1 MKRRVNSFNQKSSS
15 NDSLNKKEHDK
26 QIFSK
31 LSSEDY
37 QEHPEL
43 YSAVN
48 YDKQITFDF
57 LSKDKPKISIRPR
70 NTNNKHNDDLEDSIN
85 SFRKVYFEYNQ
96 NEKKSFH
103 NYYAIQ
109 KENTIFT
116 RQYSN
121 LQKRNEK
128 LNKEFSQFSDIKTQY
143 EKKGVKVPKLSFSHN
158 IFNQNILLLGENE
171 IEKFMRFNQGAKE
184 NQSKSMKYLEKL
196 NDNILN
202 LQITGKKNDLLGGM
216 IKTRRVKIS
225 NILNTNDN
233 SNNGKKLTMSPSQ
246 EINMNTKEIIKTK
259 DTFNNMDEIDD
270 FFSAKK
276 NYYGIRGKYNCGS
289 RETSGK
295 ISTRVNSALNNE
307 LTNIKYQSVLNQKR
321 IISGLKKKISISQIS
336 SIENTINDSKIKPSG
351 LTRKSIRNVYNYIS
365 NNRKSNSQSCKNIL
379 LNSKP
384 KSDLEN
390 LYEEIR
396 NVDNSMKYN
405 SKIKEFLTS
414 HNYVVT
420 QEVSPRI
427 INQEINNSRDKFFTN
442 DIIKKDV
449 ELRKLKKIK
458 GESYEKEDNL
468 ILKNKKIEKSLQ
480 ECQTDLCKIVYNNYK

>member
-270 FFSAKK
+270 FFFCEKK
-276 NYYGIRGKYNCGS
+276 
-289 RETSGK
+289 
-295 ISTRVNSALNNE
+295 L
-307 LTNIKYQSVLNQKR
+307 LWYQR
-321 IISGLKKKISISQIS
+321 
-336 SIENTINDSKIKPSG
+336 
-351 LTRKSIRNVYNYIS
+351 
-365 NNRKSNSQSCKNIL
+365 
-379 LNSKP
+379 
-384 KSDLEN
+384 
-390 LYEEIR
+390 
-396 NVDNSMKYN
+396 
-405 SKIKEFLTS
+405 
-414 HNYVVT
+414 
-420 QEVSPRI
+420 
-427 INQEINNSRDKFFTN
+427 
-442 DIIKKDV
+442 
-449 ELRKLKKIK
+449 
-458 GESYEKEDNL
+458 
-468 ILKNKKIEKSLQ
+468 
-480 ECQTDLCKIVYNNYK
+480 